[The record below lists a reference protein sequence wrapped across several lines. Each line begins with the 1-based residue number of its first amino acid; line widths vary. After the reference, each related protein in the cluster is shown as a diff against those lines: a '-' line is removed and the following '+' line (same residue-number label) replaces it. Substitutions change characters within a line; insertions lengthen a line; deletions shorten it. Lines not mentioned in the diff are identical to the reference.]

1 MRILLIDDLAAY
13 REEFASILADS
24 QIKYSA
30 LDQATNVA
38 DGARLI
44 TLGAHDLYFVDFRLP
59 GGNGLEL
66 VRDARAR
73 GVTKPIIVLTAF
85 GNPLIDDAAEEA
97 GASDYLAKGEFTP
110 QLLNRAIRYAVRNA
124 AAVTAARAAESRF
137 RMAQEI
143 AGIGTWDYDLLANT
157 FAWSKQMRVL
167 YGFDADSMEP
177 VRFATWRQAVHPDDR
192 DMAQALIVDCVS
204 GRAPYDARFRILRS
218 DPVHPDIPLAVRW
231 IAAKGELVRD
241 ASGAAEHLVG
251 VNIDITDQQ
260 AVVTA
265 LHDSRDVAL
274 ANQRATEARF
284 RTYFDSSPDCLFHF
298 RRTVDDRFV
307 YEAINPVGLAHAG
320 QTLDQVLGRTP
331 EEVLGAETGGIVTE
345 KFRQVCETGLEYR
358 YEPTFPMAE
367 GPVVFEAVYSPLRNE
382 AGDIVGVLGSARDI
396 TERRKL
402 EQSLHQAQKMEALG
416 QLAGGVAHDFNNLL
430 TGIQGCFE
438 LLDRHVT
445 SPAGKR
451 LLTQGT
457 RAVQRSTALTSR
469 LLAFSRHQPLATQ
482 RVDLNASLEE
492 MSEMLARTLGSDMH
506 IGVRR
511 AADLWPAFTDRN
523 QIELAILNL
532 AINARDAMPMGGS
545 LTIETR
551 NETVPEPWNGMQ
563 AGDYAV
569 IALTDTGTGMP
580 PEVLARVLEPFFTT
594 KPSGK
599 GTGLGLSM
607 VAGIVRQL
615 GGGLHITSE
624 VGKGTCVSLYL
635 PRAVAES
642 AAAATAPGVCI
653 LLVDDDPNIQAI
665 VPEYGAQAG
674 HIVKVAKTTAEAAMR
689 LKANERVD
697 VLVIDYSMPGLS
709 CTDLVT
715 QARAR
720 RPGLPV
726 LVISGKIENAN
737 TLNLPFLA
745 KPFRQD
751 AFNGAIVNL
760 LRRGERAG
768 DVVELLPDAAQSR

>member
-1 MRILLIDDLAAY
+1 MRILLIDDSAAY

-24 QIKYSA
+24 QIRYSA
-30 LDQATNVA
+30 LDQATTVA
-38 DGARLI
+38 EGARLI
-44 TLGAHDLYFVDFRLP
+44 NTGAHDLYFVDFRLP
-59 GGNGLEL
+59 GGNGLDL
-66 VRDARAR
+66 VRDARGR
-73 GVTKPIIVLTAF
+73 GVTKPFIVLTAF
-85 GNPLIDDAAEEA
+85 GNPLIDDAAEDA
-97 GASDYLAKGEFTP
+97 GASDYLPKGEFSP
-110 QLLNRAIRYAVRNA
+110 QLLNRAIRYAVRSA
-124 AAVTAARAAESRF
+124 AAVTAAREAESRF

-143 AGIGTWDYDLLANT
+143 AGIGTWDYDLRTNT
-157 FAWSKQMRVL
+157 IAWSKQMRVL
-167 YGFDADSMEP
+167 YGFDDNSLQP
-177 VRFATWRQAVHPDDR
+177 VLFDTWRQAVHPDDR
-192 DMAQALIVDCVS
+192 GMAQALIVDCVS
-204 GRAPYDARFRILRS
+204 GRGPYNARFRILRP
-218 DPVHPDIPLAVRW
+218 DPEHPEAAPVVRW

-241 ASGAAEHLVG
+241 ASGGAERLVG

-298 RRTVDDRFV
+298 RRTPDNRFV

-320 QTLDQVLGRTP
+320 QTLEQVLGHTP
-331 EEVLGAETGGIVTE
+331 EEVLGAETGATVTE
-345 KFRQVCETGLEYR
+345 GFRRVCETGVEYR
-358 YEPTFPMAE
+358 YEPTLPMAD
-367 GPVVFEAVYSPLRNE
+367 GLVVFEAVYSPLRND

-396 TERRKL
+396 TERRQL

-438 LLDRHVT
+438 LLERHIT

-451 LLTQGT
+451 LITQGT

-469 LLAFSRHQPLATQ
+469 LLAFSRHQPLTTQ
-482 RVDLNASLEE
+482 RVDLNASLDE
-492 MSEMLARTLGSDMH
+492 MSEMLARTLGSDLR

-532 AINARDAMPMGGS
+532 AINARDAMPMGGT

-551 NETVPEPWNGMQ
+551 NETVSEPWDGMRP
-563 AGDYAV
+563 GDYVV

-580 PEVLARVLEPFFTT
+580 PEVLDHVLEPFFTT

-624 VGKGTCVSLYL
+624 VGKGTCVRLYL
-635 PRAVAES
+635 PRAVTEPETAT
-642 AAAATAPGVCI
+642 TAPGGYI
-653 LLVDDDPNIQAI
+653 PLVDDDPKIQPI
-665 VPEYGAQAG
+665 VPE
-674 HIVKVAKTTAEAAMR
+674 VARK
-689 LKANERVD
+689 
-697 VLVIDYSMPGLS
+697 
-709 CTDLVT
+709 
-715 QARAR
+715 
-720 RPGLPV
+720 
-726 LVISGKIENAN
+726 LVISSK
-737 TLNLPFLA
+737 
-745 KPFRQD
+745 
-751 AFNGAIVNL
+751 
-760 LRRGERAG
+760 
-768 DVVELLPDAAQSR
+768 

>member
-1 MRILLIDDLAAY
+1 MRILLIDDSAAY

-30 LDQATNVA
+30 LDHATNFA
-38 DGARLI
+38 EGARLI
-44 TLGAHDLYFVDFRLP
+44 TTGVHDVYFVDFRLP
-59 GGNGLEL
+59 GGSGLDL
-66 VRDARAR
+66 VRDARTR

-143 AGIGTWDYDLLANT
+143 AGIGTWDYDLRTNT
-157 FAWSKQMRVL
+157 IAWSKQMQVL
-167 YGFDADSMEP
+167 YGFDGDSREP
-177 VRFATWRQAVHPDDR
+177 VLFDTWRQAVHADDR
-192 DMAQALIVDCVS
+192 DIAQALIADCVN
-204 GRAPYDARFRILRS
+204 GRGSYNARFRILRL
-218 DPVHPDIPLAVRW
+218 DPAHPDVPPVVRW

-241 ASGAAEHLVG
+241 ACGTPERLIG

-274 ANQRATEARF
+274 ANQRASEARF
-284 RTYFDSSPDCLFHF
+284 RTYFDNSPDCLFHF
-298 RRTVDDRFV
+298 RRTTDDRFV

-320 QTLDQVLGRTP
+320 QTLEQVLGRTP
-331 EEVLGAETGGIVTE
+331 EEVLGVATGAIVTE
-345 KFRQVCETGLEYR
+345 KFRQVCETGMEYR
-358 YEPTFPMAE
+358 YEPTFPMAD
-367 GPVVFEAVYSPLRNE
+367 GLVVFEAVYSPLRNE

-438 LLDRHVT
+438 LLDRHVS

-482 RVDLNASLEE
+482 RVDLNASLNE
-492 MSEMLARTLGSDMH
+492 MSEMLARTLGSDMR
-506 IGVRR
+506 IGVRG
-511 AADLWPAFTDRN
+511 APDLLPAFTDRN

-551 NETVPEPWNGMQ
+551 NETVPEPRNGMQ
-563 AGDYAV
+563 PGDYVV
-569 IALTDTGTGMP
+569 IVVTDTGTGMP
-580 PEVLARVLEPFFTT
+580 PEVLSRVLEPFFTT

-615 GGGLHITSE
+615 GGALDIASQ
-624 VGKGTCVSLYL
+624 VAKGTCVSLYL
-635 PRAVAES
+635 PRAATEP
-642 AAAATAPGVCI
+642 ATATRRRACASC
-653 LLVDDDPNIQAI
+653 L
-665 VPEYGAQAG
+665 
-674 HIVKVAKTTAEAAMR
+674 
-689 LKANERVD
+689 
-697 VLVIDYSMPGLS
+697 SMMTRTSRRSFRNTP
-709 CTDLVT
+709 
-715 QARAR
+715 R
-720 RPGLPV
+720 RP
-726 LVISGKIENAN
+726 VIPSK
-737 TLNLPFLA
+737 
-745 KPFRQD
+745 
-751 AFNGAIVNL
+751 
-760 LRRGERAG
+760 
-768 DVVELLPDAAQSR
+768 